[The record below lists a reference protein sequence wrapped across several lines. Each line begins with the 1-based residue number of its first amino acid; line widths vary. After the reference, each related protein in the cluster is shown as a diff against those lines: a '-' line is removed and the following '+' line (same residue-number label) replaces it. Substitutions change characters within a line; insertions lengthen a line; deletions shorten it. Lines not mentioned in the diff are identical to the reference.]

1 MLRPAQQVTLTPPLG
16 PATPTS
22 AAVPRGLTPA
32 EGGREAVRLGSTL
45 TTSSLPILPYPLLL
59 SNGIKSDNHLFYL
72 I

>member
-1 MLRPAQQVTLTPPLG
+1 M
-16 PATPTS
+16 
-22 AAVPRGLTPA
+22 
-32 EGGREAVRLGSTL
+32 RLGSTL